1 VKYLWLL
8 LAACGGP
15 GDRPRADAPAPI
27 DDVLVADVAPVPDA
41 PPTGPVTLDL
51 AGAITPVHDPS
62 IISVDGFYYVFSTG
76 TGLPIRTSLD
86 LVNWSLDGQV
96 FATAP
101 SWITTSDSANPNN
114 LWAPD
119 ISFFNGTY
127 HLYYA
132 ASTFGSRDSCIGHAT
147 TSNPGSNAWTDQG
160 AVICSTTSDDWN
172 AIDPAAFV
180 DADGNAW
187 LAFGSFW
194 SGLELVPLD
203 ANGMRAGTEMFALA
217 TRANQ
222 AVEAAYVVHH
232 DGDYFLFE
240 SVDFCCQGVASTYKI
255 MVGRSSDVRGPY
267 VDANGE
273 ALLAGAGTLLVE
285 GDERWRGPGHNA
297 VISTPTGDFNIYHSY
312 DANAGGTPTLR
323 ISQLRWGSDGWPT
336 SAGP

>member
-1 VKYLWLL
+1 MKYLWLL

-15 GDRPRADAPAPI
+15 GDHPGIDAPSSV
-27 DDVLVADVAPVPDA
+27 DDVLAGDVAPVPDT
-41 PPTGPVTLDL
+41 PPTDPITLDL

-62 IISVDGFYYVFSTG
+62 IISVEGFYYVFSTG
-76 TGLPIRTSLD
+76 TGLPIRTSVD
-86 LVNWSLDGQV
+86 LMNWSLDGQV

-101 SWITTSDSANPNN
+101 SWITTTDSAHPND

-119 ISFFNGTY
+119 ISFWNGTY

-132 ASTFGSRDSCIGHAT
+132 ASTFGSRVSCIGHAT
-147 TSNPGSNAWTDQG
+147 SSNPGSNSWTDQG
-160 AVICSTTSDDWN
+160 AVICSTDSDNWN

-187 LAFGSFW
+187 LALGSFW
-194 SGLELVPLD
+194 TGLKLIPLD
-203 ANGMRAGTEMFALA
+203 TNGMRAGTEMYALA
-217 TRANQ
+217 TRPNQ
-222 AVEAAYVVHH
+222 AVEAAYLVHH
-232 DGDYFLFE
+232 AGYYYLFE

-267 VDANGE
+267 VDANGD
-273 ALLAGAGTLLVE
+273 ALLAGAGTLLVQ
-285 GDERWRGPGHNA
+285 GDTRWRGPGHNA
-297 VISTPTGDFNIYHSY
+297 VLSTPTGDFNIYHSY

-323 ISQLRWGSDGWPT
+323 ISQLRWGSDGWPV

>member
-1 VKYLWLL
+1 MKYLWLL

-15 GDRPRADAPAPI
+15 HDRPQVDAPVVI
-27 DDVLVADVAPVPDA
+27 DDAAEIDVAVVPDA
-41 PPTGPVTLDL
+41 APTDPITLDL

-62 IISVDGFYYVFSTG
+62 IIGVDGIYYVFSTG
-76 TGLPIRTSLD
+76 TGLPIRTSID

-101 SWITTSDSANPNN
+101 SWITTSDSAHPND

-119 ISFFNGTY
+119 ISFFHGTY

-132 ASTFGSRDSCIGHAT
+132 ASTFGSNTSCIGHAT
-147 TSNPGSNAWTDQG
+147 TASPANNAWIDQG
-160 AVICSTTSDDWN
+160 PVICSSSSDDWN

-187 LAFGSFW
+187 LALGSFW
-194 SGLELVPLD
+194 SGLKLIPLD
-203 ANGMRAGTEMFALA
+203 ADGMRAGTEMISLA
-217 TRANQ
+217 TRTNQ
-222 AVEAAYVVHH
+222 AIEAAFLVQH
-232 DGDYFLFE
+232 DASYYLFE

-255 MVGRSSDVRGPY
+255 MVGRADDVRGPY
-267 VDANGE
+267 VDANGD

-285 GDERWRGPGHNA
+285 GDQRWRGPGHNA
-297 VISTPTGDFNIYHSY
+297 VLTTPAGAFNVYHSY